1 MAKAPDA
8 KRGERRLVSVVLG
21 AASEAARAAE
31 SQKLLNYGF
40 QYYDSVKLY
49 EKFQPVASLRVWKG
63 GGNSVKVG
71 FLNDLY
77 VSLPKGQADKLK
89 AVLESQQPLFA
100 PIGVGQKIGTMKLAL
115 DGKPY
120 AEIPVVALEAIA
132 LAGILG
138 RGWDSIRLLFK

>member
-1 MAKAPDA
+1 M
-8 KRGERRLVSVVLG
+8 VLG
-21 AASEAARAAE
+21 TASETARATE

-40 QYYDSVKLY
+40 QFYDSVKLY
-49 EKFQPVASLRVWKG
+49 EKSQPVASLRVWKG

-71 FLNDLY
+71 FLNDFY
-77 VSLPKGQADKLK
+77 VSPLKGQADNLK

-100 PIGVGQKIGTMKLAL
+100 PIDVGQKIGTMKLAV

-120 AEIPVVALEAIA
+120 AEVPVVALEAVA
-132 LAGILG
+132 LAGVLG